1 MNEVL
6 PSDVPETEWGFS
18 GYDREVVARV
28 WARAEVVP
36 GNDEELWRK
45 DECGAWIYRLDYG
58 QRRSSFGWEV
68 FDASLGRA
76 GEGVAALRPL
86 QWQNYLDALAAETQ
100 SRVTA
105 DGLRN
110 TRRLL

>member
-1 MNEVL
+1 MSER
-6 PSDVPETEWGFS
+6 PTDPPATEWDFRS
-18 GYDREVVARV
+18 YDREVVARA

-36 GNDEELWRK
+36 GNDAELWRK

-58 QRRSSFGWEV
+58 LRTSTFGWEV
-68 FDASLGRA
+68 FDASLGR
-76 GEGVAALRPL
+76 GDGGVAALRPL
-86 QWQNYLDALAAETQ
+86 QWQNYLDAMAAGTQ

-110 TRRLL
+110 VRRLL